1 MGGEWVGEM
10 RGWVKWVEVGR
21 RDEGWMKWVR
31 MGRRDEGM
39 GEVGGKWGEEMRGG

>member
-1 MGGEWVGEM
+1 M
-10 RGWVKWVEVGR
+10 GR

-39 GEVGGKWGEEMRGG
+39 GEVGGKWRGEMRGWVKWVGSGEKR